1 MTSKYVV
8 AIVFAFCSIL
18 AAVIIGLSIGVY
30 LPTFSIVLIP
40 TFILQ
45 TYVGIRAFRAPPTM
59 AWLVLLSGFIF
70 LAFSLLRP
78 DADTHG
84 QYSGYGVLCYH
95 LGLAETEHT
104 EPGAYFLEISLILL
118 LGLIFLDSYIVRHK
132 VSQSA
137 K

>member
-1 MTSKYVV
+1 MISKYFVT
-8 AIVFAFCSIL
+8 AIFAVCSIL
-18 AAVIIGLSIGVY
+18 ATVIIAMSIGVY

-40 TFILQ
+40 TFFLQ
-45 TYVGIRAFRAPPTM
+45 AYVGIRASRIKPPMT
-59 AWLVLLSGFIF
+59 WLVLLSGFIF

-104 EPGAYFLEISLILL
+104 EPGAYFLELSLILL
-118 LGLIFLDSYIVRHK
+118 LGLIFLDSYIIRHK
-132 VSQSA
+132 VSQAA

>member
-1 MTSKYVV
+1 MISKYFVT
-8 AIVFAFCSIL
+8 AIFAVCSIL
-18 AAVIIGLSIGVY
+18 ATVIIAMSIGVY

-45 TYVGIRAFRAPPTM
+45 AYVGIRASRIKPPMT
-59 AWLVLLSGFIF
+59 WLVLLSGFIF

-118 LGLIFLDSYIVRHK
+118 LGLIFLDSYIIRHK
-132 VSQSA
+132 VSQAA